1 MDIRVRP
8 TIYVV
13 YIKGKENIYFP
24 FFYAQKYYIN
34 STIPSVLE
42 TTSDIPTGPINWSA
56 FTSPLNSIFKLS
68 TTYPTGW
75 KLVLVNGVIA
85 QKQAI

>member
-34 STIPSVLE
+34 STIP
-42 TTSDIPTGPINWSA
+42 N
-56 FTSPLNSIFKLS
+56 NKR
-68 TTYPTGW
+68 
-75 KLVLVNGVIA
+75 
-85 QKQAI
+85 